1 MRLFSRFS
9 IRTKLALVMTAI
21 LALISVAIFVYLPA
35 RLERQ
40 ANMALT
46 QKAAALGEMSAVT
59 LAPALDEHDQSE
71 VAAALTAVRRNPDLV
86 FLVVEDDK
94 GQRFTSFSDLI
105 ADDSDYANIHMHS
118 ITEGPFSYPR
128 ANPEGGSRETYLRD
142 TQGGFTRGGDIFVT
156 KTPVRWLGKLVG
168 TLYLGFTTQRVR
180 EDIARSQATIAG
192 LTLVAFVVGVALV
205 FALSTV
211 VTGPL
216 SRIAATTQRIAEGE
230 LDQRADVKSDDEV
243 GRLARSFNLMIDRIA
258 AEQWELESLNTDLE
272 KRVDERTRE
281 VTEQFEE
288 RKRAE
293 ERYRLLFDRNLAGV
307 YIASPDFRVISCN
320 NACAQIFGYSSTEEF
335 LEQLGS
341 IAYAYDRDRD
351 AILRRLHSDRIVTN
365 EEVELRGRDGR
376 SVWALE
382 NVRLI
387 ESASGAT
394 LEGILLDVSDRKR
407 AEEEIAY
414 RAYHDPL
421 TDLPNRALFL
431 DRLTVAIAHAERQ
444 QRRLAV
450 LFLDVDDLKMVN
462 DTLGH
467 ATGDELL
474 MRLAKR
480 LGEMVRRGD
489 TVARVG
495 GDEFLILLPDLHGE
509 QDAAAIAQKI
519 LDRLTTPFVVN
530 GEELHVTTS
539 IGVSVYPTDGAD
551 AETLIRNADGAMYRV
566 KERGGNKY
574 QLSSR
579 LVNRALGRMSLEQEL
594 RNAIDRDE
602 FVVYYQPQVSLTTGI
617 ISGVEA
623 LVRWQTADDSLVE
636 PGAFI
641 PIAEHTGLIGQIGAA
656 VLRKSCEQY
665 ASWQKQGFEL
675 PRIGINVSARQF
687 FQPDFT
693 GSLERTINESCVSPS
708 FIELEITE
716 SVAMQKTEHGI
727 RMLRRLRDLGITI
740 AIDDFGTGQ
749 ASFSY
754 LKRFPVDTV
763 KIDRSFVREISEKAS
778 DKSIVMAILLIA
790 RELGLRTVAE
800 GVEKPDQRDFLRSHG
815 CDAIQGYI
823 ISRPVPAVTFEAL
836 FLKPGPARIDVA
848 AIAGVTSAVPE
859 A

>member
-1 MRLFSRFS
+1 MGIFRRFS
-9 IRTKLALVMTAI
+9 LRTRLALVMTAV
-21 LALISVAIFVYLPA
+21 LAAISLSIFSYLPA
-35 RLERQ
+35 GLERQ
-40 ANMALT
+40 AFNALK
-46 QKAAALGEMSAVT
+46 QKAAALGQMTAST
-59 LAPALDEHDQSE
+59 LSPQLEEHDRPG
-71 VAAALTAVRRNPDLV
+71 VAEALTAVRNNPDLV
-86 FLVVEDDK
+86 FLVVEDEK
-94 GQRFTSFSDLI
+94 GQRFATFSDLL
-105 ADDSDYANIHMHS
+105 ADESDYKHIDMRP
-118 ITEGPFSYPR
+118 IGEGSLLSPK
-128 ANPEGGSRETYLRD
+128 EQ
-142 TQGGFTRGGDIFVT
+142 QGGRGDSVGGLTAVGDIFVT
-156 KTPVRWLGKLVG
+156 RNPVRWLGKSVG
-168 TLYLGFTTQRVR
+168 TVYLGFTTQRVH
-180 EDIARSQATIAG
+180 EDIARGRATIAFA
-192 LTLVAFVVGVALV
+192 TLLVFGIGVAAV
-205 FALSTV
+205 FALSSV
-211 VTGPL
+211 ITGPL
-216 SRIAATTQRIAEGE
+216 TRMAGTTQRIAEGE
-230 LDQRADVKSDDEV
+230 LDQRAEVSGDDEV
-243 GRLARSFNLMIDRIA
+243 GQLARSFNLMIDRIA
-258 AEQWELESLNTDLE
+258 AEQWELESLNRDLE
-272 KRVDERTRE
+272 RRVDDRTHE
-281 VTEQFEE
+281 VTEQLEE

-307 YIASPDFRVISCN
+307 YIATTDFRVISCN
-320 NACAQIFGYSSTEEF
+320 DACARVFGYDTAKEF
-335 LEQLGS
+335 ISELGA
-341 IAYAYDRDRD
+341 IAYAYEHDRD
-351 AILRRLHSDRIVTN
+351 AIVKRLRQDGIVTN

-444 QRRLAV
+444 QRWLAV
-450 LFLDVDDLKMVN
+450 LFIDVDDLKMVN

-474 MRLAKR
+474 NRLAGR
-480 LGEMVRRGD
+480 LGDLVRRGD

-495 GDEFLILLPDLHGE
+495 GDEFLILLPEIHNE
-509 QDAAAIAQKI
+509 HDATVITQKI
-519 LDRLTTPFVVN
+519 LDRVSAPFVVN
-530 GEELHVTTS
+530 GEELHVTSS
-539 IGVSVYPTDGAD
+539 IGVALYPNDGLD

-566 KERGGNKY
+566 KEKGGNKF

-579 LVNRALGRMSLEQEL
+579 LVNRSLGRMSLEQEL

-602 FVVYYQPQVSLTTGI
+602 FIVYYQPQVSLTTGEI
-617 ISGVEA
+617 TGVEA

-641 PIAEHTGLIGQIGAA
+641 PVAEHTGLIGPIGAA

-665 ASWQKQGFEL
+665 ASWQKAGFVL

-693 GSLERTINESCVSPS
+693 GTLERSISDSCVSPD

-727 RMLRRLRDLGITI
+727 RMLRRLRDIGITI

-763 KIDRSFVREISEKAS
+763 KIDRSFVRELSEKAS

-800 GVEKPDQRDFLRSHG
+800 GVERADQRDFLRRHG
-815 CDAIQGYI
+815 CDAMQGYL
-823 ISRPVPAVTFEAL
+823 ISRPVPAVTFEEL
-836 FLKPGPARIDVA
+836 FLKAGPGKLDIA
-848 AIAGVTSAVPE
+848 AIAGVPT
-859 A
+859 

>member
-1 MRLFSRFS
+1 MGIFSRFS
-9 IRTKLALVMTAI
+9 LRTRLALVMTGVLAAI
-21 LALISVAIFVYLPA
+21 SLSIFSYMPS

-40 ANMALT
+40 AFNALM
-46 QKAAALGEMSAVT
+46 QKAAALGQMTAST
-59 LAPALDEHDQSE
+59 LSPQLEEHDRAG
-71 VAAALTAVRRNPDLV
+71 VAEALTAVRNNPDLV
-86 FLVVEDDK
+86 FLVVEDEK
-94 GQRFTSFSDLI
+94 GERFATFSDLL
-105 ADDSDYANIHMHS
+105 ADESDYKHIDMHP
-118 ITEGPFSYPR
+118 IGEGSLLSPHEQSGR
-128 ANPEGGSRETYLRD
+128 LERMGGLSATGE
-142 TQGGFTRGGDIFVT
+142 IFVT
-156 KTPVRWLGKLVG
+156 RNPVQWLGKPVG
-168 TLYLGFTTQRVR
+168 TLYLGFTTDRVH
-180 EDIARSQATIAG
+180 EDIARGRATIAFA
-192 LTLVAFVVGVALV
+192 TLLAFGVGVAAV
-205 FALSTV
+205 FALSSV
-211 VTGPL
+211 ITGPL
-216 SRIAATTQRIAEGE
+216 TRMAETTQRIAEGE
-230 LDQRADVKSDDEV
+230 LDQRADVSGNDEV
-243 GRLARSFNLMIDRIA
+243 GQLARSFNLMIDRLA
-258 AEQWELESLNTDLE
+258 AEQWELESLNRDLE
-272 KRVDERTRE
+272 RRVDDRTHE
-281 VTEQFEE
+281 VTEQLEE

-307 YIASPDFRVISCN
+307 YIATTDFRVISCN
-320 NACAQIFGYSSTEEF
+320 DACARVFGYDTATEFIGE
-335 LEQLGS
+335 LGA

-351 AILRRLHSDRIVTN
+351 AILKRLRDEGIVSN

-444 QRRLAV
+444 QRWLAV
-450 LFLDVDDLKMVN
+450 LFIDVDDLKMVN

-474 MRLAKR
+474 NRLAGR
-480 LGEMVRRGD
+480 LSDLIRRGD

-495 GDEFLILLPDLHGE
+495 GDEFVILLPEIHNE
-509 QDAAAIAQKI
+509 HDATVITQKI
-519 LDRLTTPFVVN
+519 LDRVSAPFVVN
-530 GEELHVTTS
+530 GEELHVTSS
-539 IGVSVYPTDGAD
+539 IGVALYPNDGLD

-566 KERGGNKY
+566 KEKGGNKF

-579 LVNRALGRMSLEQEL
+579 LVNRSLGRMSLEQEL

-602 FVVYYQPQVSLTTGI
+602 FLVYYQPQVSLTTGEI
-617 ISGVEA
+617 TGVEA

-641 PIAEHTGLIGQIGAA
+641 PIAEHTGLIGPIGAA

-665 ASWQKQGFEL
+665 AAWQRAGFAL

-693 GSLERTINESCVSPS
+693 GTLERSISDACVSPD

-727 RMLRRLRDLGITI
+727 RMLRRLRDIGITI

-763 KIDRSFVREISEKAS
+763 KIDKSFVRELSEKAS

-800 GVEKPDQRDFLRSHG
+800 GVERADQRDFLRRHG
-815 CDAIQGYI
+815 CDAMQGYL
-823 ISRPVPAVTFEAL
+823 ISRPVPAITFEEL
-836 FLKPGPARIDVA
+836 FLKAGPGRLDVA
-848 AIAGVTSAVPE
+848 AIAGVTT
-859 A
+859 

>member
-1 MRLFSRFS
+1 MGIFSRFS
-9 IRTKLALVMTAI
+9 LRTRLALVMTGVLAAI
-21 LALISVAIFVYLPA
+21 SLSIWSYMPS

-40 ANMALT
+40 ASNALM
-46 QKAAALGEMSAVT
+46 QKAGALGEMTAVT
-59 LAPALDEHDQSE
+59 LSPHLEEHDRSG
-71 VAAALTAVRRNPDLV
+71 VAEALTAVRRNPDLV
-86 FLVVEDDK
+86 FLVVEDEK
-94 GQRFTSFSDLI
+94 GNHFATFGDLL
-105 ADDSDYANIHMHS
+105 ADESDYKHIDMRP
-118 ITEGPFSYPR
+118 IGEGSLLSPQASTGR
-128 ANPEGGSRETYLRD
+128 QENLGGLTSTGE
-142 TQGGFTRGGDIFVT
+142 IFVT
-156 KTPVRWLGKLVG
+156 RNPVRWAGKPVG
-168 TLYLGFTTQRVR
+168 TLYLGFTTGRVH
-180 EDIARSQATIAG
+180 EDIARGRATIAFV
-192 LTLVAFVVGVALV
+192 TLLVFGVGVAAV
-205 FALSTV
+205 FALSSVITN
-211 VTGPL
+211 PL
-216 SRIAATTQRIAEGE
+216 RRMAETTQRIAEGE
-230 LDQRADVKSDDEV
+230 LDQRADVTTSDEV
-243 GRLARSFNLMIDRIA
+243 GQLARSFNLMIDRIA
-258 AEQWELESLNTDLE
+258 AEQWELESLNRDLE
-272 KRVDERTRE
+272 RRVDDRTRE
-281 VTEQFEE
+281 VTEQLEE

-307 YIASPDFRVISCN
+307 YIATTEFRVISCN
-320 NACAQIFGYSSTEEF
+320 DACARVFGYESASEF
-335 LEQLGS
+335 IGELGT
-341 IAYAYDRDRD
+341 IAYAYERDRD
-351 AILRRLHSDRIVTN
+351 AILRRLREQGIVTN

-387 ESASGAT
+387 QSGTAAT
-394 LEGILLDVSDRKR
+394 LEGILLDVSDRKH

-444 QRRLAV
+444 QRWLAV
-450 LFLDVDDLKMVN
+450 LFIDVDDLKMVN

-474 MRLAKR
+474 NRLAGR
-480 LGEMVRRGD
+480 LSDLIRRGD

-495 GDEFLILLPDLHGE
+495 GDEFLILLPEIHNE
-509 QDAAAIAQKI
+509 HDAIVITQKI
-519 LDRLTTPFVVN
+519 LERVSAPFVVN
-530 GEELHVTTS
+530 GEELHVTSS
-539 IGVSVYPTDGAD
+539 IGVSLYPNDGLD

-566 KERGGNKY
+566 KEKGGNKY

-579 LVNRALGRMSLEQEL
+579 LVNRSLGRMSLEQEL

-602 FVVYYQPQVSLTTGI
+602 FLVYYQPQVSLTTGE

-641 PIAEHTGLIGQIGAA
+641 PVAEHTGLIGLIGAA

-665 ASWQKQGFEL
+665 SIWQKAGFVL

-693 GSLERTINESCVSPS
+693 GTLERSITDACVSPD

-727 RMLRRLRDLGITI
+727 RMLRRLRDIGITI

-763 KIDRSFVREISEKAS
+763 KIDKGFVRELSEKAS

-800 GVEKPDQRDFLRSHG
+800 GVEKADQRDFLRRHG
-815 CDAIQGYI
+815 CDAMQGYL
-823 ISRPVPAVTFEAL
+823 ISRPVPAITFEEM
-836 FLKPGPARIDVA
+836 FLRPGPGRLDVA
-848 AIAGVTSAVPE
+848 AIAGVTP
-859 A
+859 